1 MAGRIAILLM
11 YIVFVGTE
19 LDPVRPGGAGT
30 VVARLASQ
38 LGEAGHRVEVLIVG
52 SPPEAAPSA
61 GIPVTWIE
69 PGVPDRAAPTQ
80 HLADARA
87 AAEAVAG
94 LPQRPDLVEFE
105 DFHGLG
111 LWALMRR
118 GMLALD
124 QTPIAIR
131 AHGPLDLV
139 LTRLGSDP
147 DHLRLMRTMEREA
160 YRMADAVIAPS
171 PAMAEV
177 LIAHFGLEPDRVRI
191 GQPPLAE
198 LVRSPRIPAPAPE
211 IVGYGRLGEEKG
223 SEGLL
228 LASLPLL
235 EAYDQAIVRF
245 VGPDGWDVETGASV
259 SEHLRSLVPEH
270 LQERV
275 RFEGPIDRSELGAQ
289 LASAWL
295 AVFPTRFET
304 FCYAAHECRSL
315 GLPIIV
321 PQHPEFRPFFGYRT
335 GARFYDGTTE
345 DLGRVIGEVVSD
357 PGMREAMARAPLPS
371 YSDPLEPYY
380 PVVPRHRRTQSGLAT
395 AALRRIEAATN
406 PPAAVPPVRFE
417 WADRLLDGLP
427 EAVAD
432 RLAATAVDSPA
443 FRRWRRRRAAGS
455 WERETMQAT
464 WRGSLPELSDPVV
477 SIVIPCFNQGQFLHE
492 AIRSIFRQSFPSWEI
507 VIVDD
512 GSTDPAT
519 RAVLRSLHYPRTRII
534 RQRNRGLPAARN
546 AGMTAARGRYLVPL
560 DADDELTAPFLAA
573 TVEALDRNPEAAFAH
588 TWTRLFG
595 NQDLIWIDR
604 PYNPYQLLLSTSVVG
619 CALIRT
625 EAWRSVG
632 GYDTSRRQGNEDW
645 DLWIRFFEAG
655 WDQVEVPRAL
665 FRYRQ
670 HGISM
675 SVSTEAR
682 FEEAR
687 LEIARSHPALYD
699 RTALREMK
707 ARWYP
712 WVSVVIDDRS
722 DLSLLEAQ
730 TLDDLEIVTVGPA
743 NPAIGEVSG
752 RRGWPLRPGGR
763 TLASAVHAAHGK
775 FLIDWRP
782 VEEAGN
788 ELLEE
793 LAALLEDDLDAY
805 AAGVESGR
813 HPMLWRRW
821 SLLDPAAG
829 PDRLAKAGTRG
840 SGPVLKESDYLGAF
854 PHTRWAIDER
864 QFHRPVHRVRPET
877 EGRFPD
883 WLP

>member
-1 MAGRIAILLM
+1 M

-30 VVARLASQ
+30 VVARLAARLS
-38 LGEAGHRVEVLIVG
+38 EAGHRVEVLIVG
-52 SPPEAAPSA
+52 SPPEEALSVQV
-61 GIPVTWIE
+61 PVTWIE
-69 PGVPDRAAPTQ
+69 PGVPDRAAPTRY
-80 HLADARA
+80 LADSRA

-94 LPQRPDLVEFE
+94 LAQRPDIVEFE

-118 GMLALD
+118 GTLGLD

-139 LTRLGSDP
+139 LTRLGKDP
-147 DHLRLMRTMEREA
+147 EQQRLMRTMEQES

-171 PAMAEV
+171 SEMAGLLV
-177 LIAHFGLEPDRVRI
+177 DHFGLESARVRV

-198 LVRSPRIPAPAPE
+198 LVRAPRAPAPAPE
-211 IVGYGRLGEEKG
+211 VVGYGRLGDEKG
-223 SEGLL
+223 SEDLL
-228 LASLPLL
+228 LATLPLL
-235 EAYDQAIVRF
+235 AADNEAVVRF
-245 VGPDGWDVETGASV
+245 IGPDGWDVESGVSV
-259 SEHLRSLVPEH
+259 SERLRSLVPEH
-270 LQERV
+270 LVDRV
-275 RFEGPIDRSELGAQ
+275 RFEGAIDRSELGLQ
-289 LASAWL
+289 LASAWV

-321 PQHPEFRPFFGYRT
+321 PQHPEFRPFFGFST
-335 GARFYDGTTE
+335 GARFYDGTVE
-345 DLGRVIGEVVSD
+345 DLSRVIGEVIAH
-357 PGMREAMARAPLPS
+357 PRMREAMERAPLPE

-380 PVVPRHRRTQSGLAT
+380 PVTPRHKRTQSGLAT
-395 AALRRIEAATN
+395 AALRRIEAATTRVE
-406 PPAAVPPVRFE
+406 PGHPIRFE

-427 EAVAD
+427 ESVAS
-432 RLAATAVDSPA
+432 RLAARSVDSPA
-443 FRRWRRRRAAGS
+443 LRRWRRRRAAGA
-455 WERETMQAT
+455 WERQTMEAA
-464 WRGSLPELSDPVV
+464 WSGSFPELSDPAV
-477 SIVIPCFNQGQFLHE
+477 SIVIPCFNQGQFLHD
-492 AIRSIFRQSFPSWEI
+492 AVRSVLRQSYPSWEI

-519 RAVLRSLHYPRTRII
+519 RAVLRALHYPRTRII

-546 AGMTAARGRYLVPL
+546 AGMSAARGRYLVPL

-573 TVEALDRNPEAAFAH
+573 TVEALDRNPRAAFAH

-595 NQDLIWIDR
+595 NQDVIWIDR

-619 CALIRT
+619 CALIRA
-625 EAWRSVG
+625 EAWRAIG
-632 GYDTSRRQGNEDW
+632 GYDTTRQQGNEDW
-645 DLWIRFFEAG
+645 DLWIRFLEAG
-655 WDQVEVPRAL
+655 WGQVEVPGAL

-699 RTALREMK
+699 RQALRQMK

-712 WVSVVIDDRS
+712 WVSVVVDDQT
-722 DLSLLEAQ
+722 DVKLLDAQ
-730 TLDDLEIVTVGPA
+730 TLNDVELVSIGPA
-743 NPAIGEVSG
+743 SAAVEEVSE
-752 RRGWPLRPGGR
+752 RRAWPLRPGGR
-763 TLASAVHAAHGK
+763 TLASAVHAAQGK

-782 VEEAGN
+782 VADAGD

-793 LAALLEDDLDAY
+793 LASLLEDDLDAY
-805 AAGVESGR
+805 GAGVESGR

-821 SLLDPAAG
+821 SLLDPEAG
-829 PDRLAKAGTRG
+829 PDRLAKAGTKG
-840 SGPVLKESDYLGAF
+840 SGPALKESGYLGAF
-854 PHTRWAIDER
+854 PHSRWAIDET